1 MYCNRFQVVSVFF
14 CISRVWGMNCSYSVY
29 MIFLHLQYILT
40 YNIYASMV
48 DFMKIC
54 WGLPRTLGR
63 KKFHFAIGGL
73 TRLIHHDLFHL
84 DFRSLV
90 VWWVCT
96 TNIRHVSNEK
106 VMSQVFVYIFSPPS
120 LSLKIEVFFQS
131 SITHKK
137 KKRIYSAWETDV
149 IFLGCD
155 FGGAVSSLD
164 PHPKETS
171 HHLIGCSLQAM
182 IERQDFTSWRDF
194 WKKVVK
200 DVGLSNE

>member
-120 LSLKIEVFFQS
+120 LSLKIEVSFQS

-137 KKRIYSAWETDV
+137 KTNLQRMRNRCY
-149 IFLGCD
+149 FLGMWFWWGCE
-155 FGGAVSSLD
+155 FLKSAN
-164 PHPKETS
+164 PKETS